1 MTNFWICK
9 TPTWSQYH
17 SNIEYVSDPS
27 VDLIE
32 TFKKQI
38 VMYEDI
44 TTHPAYVLCTHVQE
58 SAGHVLFIID
68 GRVEVMLMPQKER
81 KVLQFVSC
89 QDNQ

>member
-1 MTNFWICK
+1 MITNWTCK
-9 TPTWSQYH
+9 APTWSQYY

-38 VMYEDI
+38 VEYEDI

-58 SAGHVLFIID
+58 SAGHMLFIVDSRMEI
-68 GRVEVMLMPQKER
+68 MLKPQKER
-81 KVLQFVSC
+81 NVLQFVSC